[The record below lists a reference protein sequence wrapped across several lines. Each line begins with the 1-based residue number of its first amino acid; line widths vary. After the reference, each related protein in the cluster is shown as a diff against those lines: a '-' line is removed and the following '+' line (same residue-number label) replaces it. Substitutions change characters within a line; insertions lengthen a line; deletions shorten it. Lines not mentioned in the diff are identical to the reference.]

1 MLGNHNIAG
10 ILTADR
16 TENTDTRPRGRWM
29 RYLKLKFGGDFTY
42 TDADQYLV
50 TTNDFVRHQHWESDY

>member
-29 RYLKLKFGGDFTY
+29 RYLKLKFGGEFTY
-42 TDADQYLV
+42 QHFV